1 MDIREF
7 KELLGKFLD
16 GTSTD
21 AEKVLLDTTLSDG
34 GDGSVFDLSG
44 LQVWNDGAK
53 MSPERKARMKAY
65 MMGQVHASTRA
76 AGQKRSRRL
85 WMAAFAA
92 AAALVGGIAGG
103 ILLTRHPS
111 PQEEYIVALGNGET
125 SSITLSDGTI
135 IRINSA
141 TRLSYTSDY
150 NVRNRT
156 VTLQGEAFFD
166 VAPDKKLPFIVKT
179 TDMAVRAVGTKFNVC
194 AYPSDGKVSATL
206 LEGKA
211 QATTVDEEILLRPN
225 QEAVYNRQTGRMHK
239 RDIPDPGPLV
249 SWMSGEFVL
258 DNDDLVHIGHVL
270 ERTFD
275 VKVVIE
281 DASIAHV
288 SYTGLVRNKS
298 LRNVLDL
305 ISGTSD
311 VTWKQVDDTIYFSKK

>member
-1 MDIREF
+1 MEIREF
-7 KELLGKFLD
+7 RELLEKFLD

-21 AEKVLLDTTLSDG
+21 SDKVLLDTSLSDA
-34 GDGSVFDLSG
+34 GDGSVFDLFSR
-44 LQVWNDGAK
+44 QVWDEGAK
-53 MSPERKARMKAY
+53 MPPERKARMKAY
-65 MMGQVHASTRA
+65 MMGQVHASSRA
-76 AGQKRSRRL
+76 AERKRRRRP
-85 WMAAFAA
+85 WVAAIAA
-92 AAALVGGIAGG
+92 AAALFVGVAGG
-103 ILLTRHPS
+103 ILLTHRPS
-111 PQEEYIVALGNGET
+111 QQKEYVVALGNGET

-179 TDMAVRAVGTKFNVC
+179 SDMAVRAVGTKFNVC

-206 LEGKA
+206 LEGKV
-211 QATTVDEEILLRPN
+211 QATTVDDEILLLPN

-239 RDIPDPGPLV
+239 KDIPDPGPLM
-249 SWMSGEFVL
+249 SWMSGEIVF
-258 DNDDLVHIGHVL
+258 DNDDLVHVGHVL

-281 DASIAHV
+281 DPSIANV
-288 SYTGLVRNKS
+288 SFTGLVRNKS
-298 LRNVLDL
+298 LQNVLDL

-311 VTWKQVDDTIYFSKK
+311 VIWKQVDDTIYFRKK